1 METHNK
7 KKGLRTSNCFY
18 DKSDV
23 EKNHIAT
30 SHTVTTEKLDVTSV
44 LGLHLM
50 SQQGS
55 MTYCGSSSSLRI
67 LVHPRKKFS

>member
-7 KKGLRTSNCFY
+7 KKRLRTSNCFY

-67 LVHPRKKFS
+67 LVHPRRKFN